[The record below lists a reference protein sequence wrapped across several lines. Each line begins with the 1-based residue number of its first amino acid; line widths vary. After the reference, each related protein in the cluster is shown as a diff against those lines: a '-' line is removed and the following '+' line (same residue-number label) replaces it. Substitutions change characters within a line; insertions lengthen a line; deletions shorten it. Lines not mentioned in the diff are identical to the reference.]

1 MFKKKVC
8 NFMIYLPRNF
18 CKVLLCDALVLKICS
33 FKNIDYHDL
42 LEIFYGFVKV
52 HMSDK
57 PTMIILRILHKV
69 GIFEKKIF
77 ILELHMSC
85 KCFHYEK
92 AYAEAV

>member
-1 MFKKKVC
+1 
-8 NFMIYLPRNF
+8 MIYLPRNI

-33 FKNIDYHDL
+33 FKKIDYHNL

-57 PTMIILRILHKV
+57 PPTMIILRILHKV

-77 ILELHMSC
+77 ILYLHISC
-85 KCFHYEK
+85 KCFQYEK